1 MKLRGVLS
9 RASQSPWF
17 VLQGAVSSW
26 YCNSRILFMC
36 KVSLQYFRQQ
46 LDKIKPIRK
55 LWLRNT
61 SSYNVLEAW
70 KVFWNNMITLFP
82 GGMLGCKWLR
92 MMVIVCLKNPSCQL
106 ADLLLTF
113 LSVLLNLRGRTCF
126 SYHASFKCSIVLMLT
141 IKSAVLPKR

>member
-1 MKLRGVLS
+1 
-9 RASQSPWF
+9 
-17 VLQGAVSSW
+17 
-26 YCNSRILFMC
+26 MC

-82 GGMLGCKWLR
+82 GGMLGCK
-92 MMVIVCLKNPSCQL
+92 
-106 ADLLLTF
+106 
-113 LSVLLNLRGRTCF
+113 
-126 SYHASFKCSIVLMLT
+126 
-141 IKSAVLPKR
+141 